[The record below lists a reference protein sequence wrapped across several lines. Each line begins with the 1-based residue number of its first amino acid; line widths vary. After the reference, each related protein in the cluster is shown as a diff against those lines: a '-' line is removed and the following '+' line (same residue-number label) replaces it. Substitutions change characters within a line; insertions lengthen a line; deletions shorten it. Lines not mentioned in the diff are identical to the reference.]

1 MAEVVEVVAVVEVEV
16 VGGGVGVGGGGGGGG
31 GGLGVAVV
39 EAVGGAMR
47 GRAPLMSSGS
57 FSLFLYTIS
66 SDSSFAPSFS
76 S

>member
-1 MAEVVEVVAVVEVEV
+1 MEVVVEVVVVEVEV
-16 VGGGVGVGGGGGGGG
+16 VVGGG
-31 GGLGVAVV
+31 
-39 EAVGGAMR
+39 AMHR
-47 GRAPLMSSGS
+47 RSPLMSSGS

>member
-1 MAEVVEVVAVVEVEV
+1 MAVEVVVEVVALVVVVVVMAVVMAVEVVAAV
-16 VGGGVGVGGGGGGGG
+16 VGGG
-31 GGLGVAVV
+31 
-39 EAVGGAMR
+39 AMR
-47 GRAPLMSSGS
+47 RRAPLMSSGS

>member
-1 MAEVVEVVAVVEVEV
+1 MSGGEVEVVEVEV
-16 VGGGVGVGGGGGGGG
+16 VAE
-31 GGLGVAVV
+31 VAV
-39 EAVGGAMR
+39 AVGGGAMR
-47 GRAPLMSSGS
+47 RRAPLMSSGS

>member
-1 MAEVVEVVAVVEVEV
+1 MAAEVDVVEVVEVEV
-16 VGGGVGVGGGGGGGG
+16 VVVVVG
-31 GGLGVAVV
+31 
-39 EAVGGAMR
+39 GGAMR
-47 GRAPLMSSGS
+47 RRAPLMSSGS